1 MPVSDNSTTAS
12 NAAGKVAKIV
22 FLSLFALV
30 LVVVSVSFA
39 VHHMRLGFEKEFQN
53 TMIRRV
59 QTDAVNAASAI
70 SGEEIKA
77 DSAKAAQKYSAVLP
91 YMMLDTNED
100 DYSTQAF
107 GLYEYTNGSLTM
119 MTGND
124 SDLLVAMSI
133 PVSEWMTTEMT
144 PYEVRGKNVYHYLV
158 PIRDQAGNVSAL
170 LELSAQ
176 SRPINEMGNRLE
188 SKILSTVIVAVI
200 VALLGFSLQFIAPPI
215 LRLISNKNTE
225 ATL

>member
-53 TMIRRV
+53 TLIRRV
-59 QTDAVNAASAI
+59 QTDAFNAASAV
-70 SGEEIKA
+70 SGEEIKT
-77 DSAKAAQKYSAVLP
+77 DSAKAAQKYGAVLP

-100 DYSTQAF
+100 DYTTQAF
-107 GLYEYTNGSLTM
+107 GLYEYTNGSLSM

-133 PVSEWMTTEMT
+133 PVSEWMTNEMT
-144 PYEVRGKNVYHYLV
+144 PYEVREKNVYHYLV
-158 PIRDQAGNVSAL
+158 PIKDQEGNVAAL

-200 VALLGFSLQFIAPPI
+200 VALAGFSLQFIIPPF
-215 LRLISNKNTE
+215 LRLVSNKNTE